1 MGPSYLLLLPKEPVD
16 LGLAVH
22 QDACV
27 PNCTRAW
34 LHLKLR
40 IVSDF
45 LDVALVGYISRQAVL
60 RWGGND
66 APAEWVQTFID
77 ASYAAMRA
85 SLCVMAV
92 EEDSSINKV
101 EIKAASQRAGGIW
114 AKDIKSRFWKWT
126 YVDGMHCCAQQ
137 TCVSVVVRWLW
148 YLELSA

>member
-101 EIKAASQRAGGIW
+101 EYFNLKNVFIKRQGKQKIGVKRGQSDGEYQADMLHGG
-114 AKDIKSRFWKWT
+114 
-126 YVDGMHCCAQQ
+126 
-137 TCVSVVVRWLW
+137 L
-148 YLELSA
+148 